1 MYIDVNPTELNS
13 KVKLFLYDAEINLGK
28 IELCTSTINNVAI
41 PAMLIIEKKIIEQ
54 TKL

>member
-1 MYIDVNPTELNS
+1 MYIDVKPTELNS

-28 IELCTSTINNVAI
+28 IELCTSTINKVTTLAI
-41 PAMLIIEKKIIEQ
+41 LIIEKNIIEQ